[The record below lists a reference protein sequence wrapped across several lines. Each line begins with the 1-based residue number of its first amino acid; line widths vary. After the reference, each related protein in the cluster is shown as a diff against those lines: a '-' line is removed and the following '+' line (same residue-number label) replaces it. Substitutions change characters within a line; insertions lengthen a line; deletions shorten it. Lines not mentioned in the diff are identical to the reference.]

1 MSVRQGVCNAMIER
15 MIAQNCKHNTAT
27 KITKTKTQQKHER
40 CNHNTETKTQKNMKN
55 ANARKLRRL
64 ADVFPGLHSSSR
76 AEPEDV
82 PQLKKQKQNTIQF
95 EPAFEVQKGPT
106 DFYKQCRLIFATTFN
121 DTKQLEAL
129 CLS

>member
-1 MSVRQGVCNAMIER
+1 MQPQYRN
-15 MIAQNCKHNTAT
+15 KNT
-27 KITKTKTQQKHER
+27 
-40 CNHNTETKTQKNMKN
+40 KNIKN

-82 PQLKKQKQNTIQF
+82 PPLKKQKQNTIQ
-95 EPAFEVQKGPT
+95 FEVQKGPT

>member
-1 MSVRQGVCNAMIER
+1 MKDA
-15 MIAQNCKHNTAT
+15 NTIQ
-27 KITKTKTQQKHER
+27 KQKH
-40 CNHNTETKTQKNMKN
+40 KKNIKN

-82 PQLKKQKQNTIQF
+82 PPLKKQKQNTIQF
-95 EPAFEVQKGPT
+95 VPAFEVQKDPT

-121 DTKQLEAL
+121 ETKQLEAL

>member
-1 MSVRQGVCNAMIER
+1 
-15 MIAQNCKHNTAT
+15 
-27 KITKTKTQQKHER
+27 
-40 CNHNTETKTQKNMKN
+40 MKN
-55 ANARKLRRL
+55 ANERKLQRL

-82 PQLKKQKQNTIQF
+82 PPLIKKQNTIQF

-121 DTKQLEAL
+121 DTKQLEPSV
-129 CLS
+129 CLDIVPILLPSKFVFYKFLFHKH

>member
-1 MSVRQGVCNAMIER
+1 MQTQYRN
-15 MIAQNCKHNTAT
+15 KNT
-27 KITKTKTQQKHER
+27 
-40 CNHNTETKTQKNMKN
+40 KNIKN

-82 PQLKKQKQNTIQF
+82 PPLKKTKQNTIQL
-95 EPAFEVQKGPT
+95 ESAFEVQKDPT